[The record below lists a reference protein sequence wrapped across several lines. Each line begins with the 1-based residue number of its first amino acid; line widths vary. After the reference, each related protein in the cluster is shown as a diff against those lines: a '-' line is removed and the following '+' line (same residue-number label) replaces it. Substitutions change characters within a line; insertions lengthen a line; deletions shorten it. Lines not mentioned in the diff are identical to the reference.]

1 MFKKTSWRIGL
12 NYTILILIIMGL
24 SYYGASRPSCQ
35 ASWSCLQQ
43 TWLITTLVLAISML
57 VMAYLLSER
66 TVQPI
71 LKLTSVIKRAGNG
84 DLDAR
89 LLLAKRDEVG
99 QLIRTYNHASEQL
112 QKRFT
117 NLATQKERLDT
128 ILNHM
133 ADGVIIVDNN
143 NQVSLLNPTASR
155 LLNTTSAKAKNRSFA
170 EVVRH
175 HRLIETWQTALQEQT
190 EQSVA
195 VEIGRDLFI
204 QAVITP
210 FTTQAEK
217 SYLVILQDLTQI
229 RRLQTMRRDFVSN
242 ISHELRTPL
251 ASIRAVVETL
261 QDGALD
267 DPPAAQMFLSRAEQE
282 VDVMT
287 QMIEEL
293 LELSRIESGQVPLKL
308 IPTTVADLLLV
319 PLDRLKP
326 QAERKQIAIAL
337 DLPSG
342 LPRVLADATRIS
354 QVITNL
360 AHNAIKF
367 TPEAGTVIV
376 DAKLQADEIVIRIK
390 DDGPGIDKQ
399 DLPRIFERFYKSDQA
414 RTRSQGGTGLG
425 LAIARHIVQ
434 AHGGRI
440 WAKSKE
446 GKGSTFF
453 FTLPITH

>member
-1 MFKKTSWRIGL
+1 MFKKTSWRIGF
-12 NYTILILIIMGL
+12 NYILLILAVMGVF
-24 SYYGASRPSCQ
+24 YYIASRPACQ
-35 ASWSCLQQ
+35 MSWPCIRQ
-43 TWLITTLVLAISML
+43 TWFFTTFFLAISIL
-57 VMAYLLSER
+57 VMAYLVSER

-71 LKLTSVIKRAGNG
+71 LKLTHVLKRVGAGE
-84 DLDAR
+84 LDAR

-99 QLIRTYNHASEQL
+99 NLIRTYNQTSEQL
-112 QKRFT
+112 QQQFT
-117 NLATQKERLDT
+117 DLATQKERLDT

-133 ADGVIIVDNN
+133 ADGVIIVDDN
-143 NQVSLLNPTASR
+143 NQVRLINPAALR
-155 LLNTTSAKAKNRSFA
+155 LLNTDKEKAENRSFA

-175 HRLIETWQTALQEQT
+175 HRLIELWQTALREQT
-190 EQSVA
+190 EQTAA

-210 FTTQAEK
+210 FSTQAEK
-217 SYLVILQDLTQI
+217 SHLIILQDLTQI

-287 QMIEEL
+287 QMLEEL

-308 IPTTVADLLLV
+308 MPTAVADLLLV
-319 PLDRLKP
+319 PLDRLKH
-326 QAERKQIAIAL
+326 QAERKKIELVL

-342 LPRVLADATRIS
+342 LPRVLADPTRIS

-360 AHNAIKF
+360 VHNAIKF
-367 TPEAGTVIV
+367 TQEGDTVTV
-376 DAKLQADEIVIRIK
+376 DAKVQADGVLIRVK
-390 DDGPGIDKQ
+390 DTGSGIDQQ

-434 AHGGRI
+434 AHGGNI

-453 FTLPITH
+453 FTLPVVE